1 MLSNA
6 YIRFFATLTIII
18 AGFAIS
24 VQSMGCGQWQSAD
37 DDSAAD
43 EDRMVITFVQ
53 NFGADELCFD
63 FDGENTG
70 WITGC
75 GRNLE
80 LYLDV
85 EDGVIQDGSEMSMS
99 GSDTLII
106 DNIPYG
112 PAAEATA
119 PLEGEFSLYGS
130 PYGPCFAGR
139 PHHPSAEVSIW
150 LSVWGG
156 FTQREL
162 HLAVRLG
169 GEVEAFGMLQ
179 SAGSLDAAFE
189 LDENSESCEP
199 SQGYL
204 DVLTDD
210 EDEVEHDEDI
220 TPSP

>member
-6 YIRFFATLTIII
+6 CLRTLNHLAIALVATLL
-18 AGFAIS
+18 
-24 VQSMGCGQWQSAD
+24 GCGQWQSAD
-37 DDSAAD
+37 DDSANGD
-43 EDRMVITFVQ
+43 HMVITFVQ
-53 NFGADELCFD
+53 NFGVSELCFD
-63 FDGENTG
+63 FDGDDIG

-75 GRNLE
+75 GRDLE

-99 GSDTLII
+99 GSDTLVI
-106 DNIPYG
+106 DDIPYG
-112 PAAEATA
+112 PATEATA
-119 PLEGEFSLYGS
+119 PLEGEFSPYGS

-139 PHHPSAEVSIW
+139 PHHPSDEVSIW

-169 GEVEAFGMLQ
+169 GVVEGFGMLQ
-179 SAGSLDAAFE
+179 SAGSLDPAFE
-189 LDENSESCEP
+189 LDENSASVSSCRP
-199 SQGYL
+199 AQGFMDAL
-204 DVLTDD
+204 SDD
-210 EDEVEHDEDI
+210 EDEVEDDEDI